1 MWTLLTSI
9 ERACRKLTS
18 VIFLR
23 TQTDG
28 IAAQDEIDFVAQLRK
43 FVRLRKFREY
53 AESFTHPLWRN
64 WFQDRPSVEIS
75 QLVDQYY
82 ESVFRFAYR
91 LSGTSHAAEDI
102 SQQAFLDAQRKLDT
116 LRDPDKVRAWLFMI
130 VRNLY
135 RRRIRDSVTHGEF
148 ALEVLVDPVDQKRDS
163 DKRVEQALDSE
174 SLQQVLNELPEEF
187 RSVLL
192 LFYFRE
198 LSYREIAE
206 QLDVPIGTV
215 MSRLSRGKK
224 QLRERISPESY

>member
-1 MWTLLTSI
+1 VLGAKSEVRRNCEKSL
-9 ERACRKLTS
+9 
-18 VIFLR
+18 
-23 TQTDG
+23 
-28 IAAQDEIDFVAQLRK
+28 DFP
-43 FVRLRKFREY
+43 KFREY
-53 AESFTHPLWRN
+53 AELLTHPLWWN
-64 WFQDRPSVEIS
+64 GFLGRPTVEIS
-75 QLVDQYY
+75 QLVDQHY

-91 LSGTSHAAEDI
+91 LSGTSHEAEDI

-135 RRRIRDSVTHGEF
+135 RRQIRDRVTHGEV
-148 ALEVLVDPVDQKRDS
+148 ALEVLVEPVDQKRGS
-163 DKRVEQALDSE
+163 EERVEQSLDSE

-198 LSYREIAE
+198 LSYLEIAE
-206 QLDVPIGTV
+206 QLDIPIGTV

-224 QLRERISPESY
+224 QLREQISPDSY

>member
-1 MWTLLTSI
+1 M
-9 ERACRKLTS
+9 
-18 VIFLR
+18 
-23 TQTDG
+23 
-28 IAAQDEIDFVAQLRK
+28 
-43 FVRLRKFREY
+43 
-53 AESFTHPLWRN
+53 
-64 WFQDRPSVEIS
+64 EIS
-75 QLVDQYY
+75 QLVDQHY
-82 ESVFRFAYR
+82 EPVFRFAYR
-91 LSGTSHAAEDI
+91 LSGTSHEAEDI

-135 RRRIRDSVTHGEF
+135 RRRIRDRVTRGEF
-148 ALEVLVDPVDQKRDS
+148 ALEVLADPIDQKRDS

>member
-1 MWTLLTSI
+1 M
-9 ERACRKLTS
+9 
-18 VIFLR
+18 
-23 TQTDG
+23 
-28 IAAQDEIDFVAQLRK
+28 
-43 FVRLRKFREY
+43 
-53 AESFTHPLWRN
+53 
-64 WFQDRPSVEIS
+64 EIS
-75 QLVDQYY
+75 QLVDQHY

-91 LSGTSHAAEDI
+91 LSGASHEAEDI

-135 RRRIRDSVTHGEF
+135 RRQIRDRVTHGEV
-148 ALEVLVDPVDQKRDS
+148 ALEVLVEPVDQKRGS
-163 DKRVEQALDSE
+163 DKQVEQSLDSE

-224 QLRERISPESY
+224 QLRERITPESF

>member
-1 MWTLLTSI
+1 
-9 ERACRKLTS
+9 
-18 VIFLR
+18 
-23 TQTDG
+23 
-28 IAAQDEIDFVAQLRK
+28 
-43 FVRLRKFREY
+43 
-53 AESFTHPLWRN
+53 
-64 WFQDRPSVEIS
+64 VEIS
-75 QLVDQYY
+75 QLVDQHY
-82 ESVFRFAYR
+82 EPVFRFAYR
-91 LSGTSHAAEDI
+91 LSGTSHEAEDI

-135 RRRIRDSVTHGEF
+135 RRRIRDRVTRGEF
-148 ALEVLVDPVDQKRDS
+148 ALEVLADPVDQKRDS

>member
-1 MWTLLTSI
+1 M
-9 ERACRKLTS
+9 
-18 VIFLR
+18 
-23 TQTDG
+23 
-28 IAAQDEIDFVAQLRK
+28 
-43 FVRLRKFREY
+43 
-53 AESFTHPLWRN
+53 
-64 WFQDRPSVEIS
+64 EIS
-75 QLVDQYY
+75 QLVDQHY

-91 LSGTSHAAEDI
+91 LSGTSHEAEDI

-135 RRRIRDSVTHGEF
+135 RRQIRDRVTHGEV
-148 ALEVLVDPVDQKRDS
+148 ALEVLVEPVDQKRGS
-163 DKRVEQALDSE
+163 DKQIEQSLDSE

-224 QLRERISPESY
+224 QLRERISPESF

>member
-1 MWTLLTSI
+1 
-9 ERACRKLTS
+9 
-18 VIFLR
+18 
-23 TQTDG
+23 
-28 IAAQDEIDFVAQLRK
+28 
-43 FVRLRKFREY
+43 
-53 AESFTHPLWRN
+53 
-64 WFQDRPSVEIS
+64 VEIS
-75 QLVDQYY
+75 QLVDQHY
-82 ESVFRFAYR
+82 EPVFRFAYR
-91 LSGTSHAAEDI
+91 LSGTSHEAEDI

-135 RRRIRDSVTHGEF
+135 RRRIRDRVTRGEF
-148 ALEVLVDPVDQKRDS
+148 ALEVLADPIDQKQDS

>member
-1 MWTLLTSI
+1 M
-9 ERACRKLTS
+9 
-18 VIFLR
+18 
-23 TQTDG
+23 
-28 IAAQDEIDFVAQLRK
+28 
-43 FVRLRKFREY
+43 
-53 AESFTHPLWRN
+53 
-64 WFQDRPSVEIS
+64 EIS
-75 QLVDQYY
+75 QLVDQHY

-91 LSGTSHAAEDI
+91 LSGTSHEAEDI

-135 RRRIRDSVTHGEF
+135 RRRIRDRVTRGEF
-148 ALEVLVDPVDQKRDS
+148 ALEVLADPIDQKRDS

>member
-1 MWTLLTSI
+1 
-9 ERACRKLTS
+9 
-18 VIFLR
+18 
-23 TQTDG
+23 
-28 IAAQDEIDFVAQLRK
+28 
-43 FVRLRKFREY
+43 
-53 AESFTHPLWRN
+53 
-64 WFQDRPSVEIS
+64 VEIS
-75 QLVDQYY
+75 QLVDQHY

-91 LSGTSHAAEDI
+91 LSGTSHEAEDI

-135 RRRIRDSVTHGEF
+135 RRQIRDRVTHGEV
-148 ALEVLVDPVDQKRDS
+148 ALEVLVEPVDQKRGS
-163 DKRVEQALDSE
+163 DKQIEQSLDSE

-224 QLRERISPESY
+224 QLRERITPESY

>member
-1 MWTLLTSI
+1 M
-9 ERACRKLTS
+9 
-18 VIFLR
+18 
-23 TQTDG
+23 
-28 IAAQDEIDFVAQLRK
+28 
-43 FVRLRKFREY
+43 
-53 AESFTHPLWRN
+53 
-64 WFQDRPSVEIS
+64 EIS
-75 QLVDQYY
+75 QLVDQHY
-82 ESVFRFAYR
+82 EPVFRFAYR
-91 LSGTSHAAEDI
+91 LSGTSHEAEDI

-135 RRRIRDSVTHGEF
+135 RRRIRDRVTRGEF
-148 ALEVLVDPVDQKRDS
+148 ALEVLADPIDQKQDS